1 VGAMNVIDLT
11 NPIDLMPDP
20 RVGRA
25 KRVLIHLLPMDASG
39 LCEQNCKVVSIS
51 LSPSKAYEFGDKE
64 MRLGKSTLVAN
75 TIAPER
81 PVERVV
87 HVSVAFVAL
96 HLNYS

>member
-1 VGAMNVIDLT
+1 VGVVNVLDLT
-11 NPIDLMPDP
+11 NPIDLVPDP

-25 KRVLIHLLPMDASG
+25 KRVLIHLLPMDTSS
-39 LCEQNCKVVSIS
+39 LCEQNCKIVSIS

-75 TIAPER
+75 TIPPEGL
-81 PVERVV
+81 VDRVV